1 MDIFLV
7 ILVVVSVIC
16 FYFDSKE
23 KNEEMSKLQKE
34 NEELNTD
41 KNILQHKLDDAYYE
55 LNQKALEYKDELM
68 NFKKVIKAYGKTT
81 N

>member
-1 MDIFLV
+1 MNIFLV
-7 ILVVVSVIC
+7 ILVVISVIC

-41 KNILQHKLDDAYYE
+41 NR
-55 LNQKALEYKDELM
+55 
-68 NFKKVIKAYGKTT
+68 
-81 N
+81 

>member
-55 LNQKALEYKDELM
+55 LNQKTLKYKDEL
-68 NFKKVIKAYGKTT
+68 IQ
-81 N
+81 

>member
-7 ILVVVSVIC
+7 ILVVISVVC

-23 KNEEMSKLQKE
+23 KNEKISKLQKE

-41 KNILQHKLDDAYYE
+41 KNILQHKLYDAYYE
-55 LNQKALEYKDELM
+55 LNQKALEYKDE
-68 NFKKVIKAYGKTT
+68 
-81 N
+81 